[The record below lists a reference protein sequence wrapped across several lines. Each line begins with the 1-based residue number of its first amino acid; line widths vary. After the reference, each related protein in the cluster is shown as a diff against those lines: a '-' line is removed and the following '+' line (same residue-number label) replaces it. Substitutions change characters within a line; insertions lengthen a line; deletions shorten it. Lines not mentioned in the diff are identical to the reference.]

1 MGAGCTKDH
10 FIQDAAEAY
19 IVYLLQA
26 YAVENK
32 VAISDDV
39 AEKHNTFIE
48 YCEDRDILDEFNKSI
63 YKKNID
69 VVIDKFIL
77 DLLSKYPNRKFDFV
91 DVEREFRDKK
101 LKGDF
106 IIQFED
112 GSSISFSLKNYKKGF
127 NRIQLC
133 SGTWHSFLNN
143 FLFESAGV
151 GTFFDPFTQEVFQG
165 CNREYRDSLIEK
177 LGYDA
182 LKEVYTFFD
191 SINDTIKKF
200 YTYGEQARYWKNV
213 SAQWKGDC
221 AAYGLKAAEKII
233 SALDSIPKDMV
244 KNRIIKMAGL
254 NYDEEILLVGN
265 GKYLCSLFNQ
275 KYAQILKRV
284 NSTESVVEYITNG
297 KGVQDLVFFMIES
310 FDTNKIIVYKK
321 LFKEYYYVKCRDYG
335 MLTYSK
341 EEYDKDFVYS
351 IFYFPLF
358 VAIWF
363 GTLPSDELID
373 KNFPFFFIQKLIN
386 FIKIFKKEIS
396 YYFK

>member
-106 IIQFED
+106 IIRFED
-112 GSSISFSLKNYKKGF
+112 GSFISFSLKNYKKGF

-191 SINDTIKKF
+191 TINDTIKKF

-275 KYAQILKRV
+275 KYAQILERV
-284 NSTESVVEYITNG
+284 NSVESVVEYTTNG
-297 KGVQDLVFFMIES
+297 KGLLFTLCDSVGVIVNIEVP
-310 FDTNKIIVYKK
+310 FTLQKNGAWHLPKTKYVGTQYHNKEGVALIHGERRPKK
-321 LFKEYYYVKCRDYG
+321 
-335 MLTYSK
+335 S
-341 EEYDKDFVYS
+341 
-351 IFYFPLF
+351 
-358 VAIWF
+358 
-363 GTLPSDELID
+363 
-373 KNFPFFFIQKLIN
+373 
-386 FIKIFKKEIS
+386 KEIS
-396 YYFK
+396 TSINTFLNLKKSGVC

>member
-26 YAVENK
+26 HAVENK
-32 VAISDDV
+32 VAITDDV
-39 AEKHNTFIE
+39 AEKHNTFIQ

-63 YKKNID
+63 YKENID

-77 DLLSKYPNRKFDFV
+77 DLLAKYPNRKFDFV

-112 GSSISFSLKNYKKGF
+112 GSLISFSLKNYKKGF
-127 NRIQLC
+127 DRIQLC

-151 GTFFDPFTQEVFQG
+151 GTFFNPFTQEVFQG

-213 SAQWKGDC
+213 SAQWKGYC

-233 SALDSIPKDMV
+233 SALDSIPKDMI

-297 KGVQDLVFFMIES
+297 KGLLFTLCDSVGVIVNIEVP
-310 FDTNKIIVYKK
+310 FTLQKNGAWHLPKTKYVGTQYHNKEGVALIHGERRPKK
-321 LFKEYYYVKCRDYG
+321 
-335 MLTYSK
+335 S
-341 EEYDKDFVYS
+341 
-351 IFYFPLF
+351 
-358 VAIWF
+358 
-363 GTLPSDELID
+363 
-373 KNFPFFFIQKLIN
+373 
-386 FIKIFKKEIS
+386 KEIS
-396 YYFK
+396 TSINTFLNLKKSGVC

>member
-10 FIQDAAEAY
+10 FIQDAAESYA
-19 IVYLLQA
+19 VYLLQSC
-26 YAVENK
+26 AVDNE
-32 VAISDDV
+32 VAIADNVS
-39 AEKHNTFIE
+39 EKYHTFIQ
-48 YCEDRDILDEFNKSI
+48 YCQDRCILDEFNKSI

-69 VVIDKFIL
+69 VVINKFVL
-77 DLLSKYPNRKFDFV
+77 DLIAKYPNRKFDFV

-112 GSSISFSLKNYKKGF
+112 GSLISFSLKNYKKGF
-127 NRIQLC
+127 DRIQLC

-151 GTFFDPFTQEVFQG
+151 GTFFNPFTQEVFQG

-297 KGVQDLVFFMIES
+297 KGLLFTLCDSVGVIVNIEVP
-310 FDTNKIIVYKK
+310 FTLQKNGAWHLPKTKYVGTQYHNKEGVALIHGERRPKK
-321 LFKEYYYVKCRDYG
+321 
-335 MLTYSK
+335 S
-341 EEYDKDFVYS
+341 
-351 IFYFPLF
+351 
-358 VAIWF
+358 
-363 GTLPSDELID
+363 
-373 KNFPFFFIQKLIN
+373 
-386 FIKIFKKEIS
+386 KEIS
-396 YYFK
+396 TSINTFLNLKKSGVC

>member
-26 YAVENK
+26 HAVENK
-32 VAISDDV
+32 VAITDDV
-39 AEKHNTFIE
+39 AEKHNTFIQ

-63 YKKNID
+63 YKENID

-77 DLLSKYPNRKFDFV
+77 DLLAKYPNRKFDFV

-112 GSSISFSLKNYKKGF
+112 GSLISFSLKNYKKGF
-127 NRIQLC
+127 DRIQLC

-151 GTFFDPFTQEVFQG
+151 GTFFNPFTQEVFQG

-297 KGVQDLVFFMIES
+297 KGLLFTLCDSVGVIVNIEVP
-310 FDTNKIIVYKK
+310 FTLQKNGAWHLPKTKYIGTQYHNKEGVALIHGERRPKK
-321 LFKEYYYVKCRDYG
+321 
-335 MLTYSK
+335 S
-341 EEYDKDFVYS
+341 
-351 IFYFPLF
+351 
-358 VAIWF
+358 
-363 GTLPSDELID
+363 
-373 KNFPFFFIQKLIN
+373 
-386 FIKIFKKEIS
+386 KEIS
-396 YYFK
+396 TSINTFLNLKKSGVC

>member
-106 IIQFED
+106 IIRFED
-112 GSSISFSLKNYKKGF
+112 GSFISFSLKNYKKGF

-191 SINDTIKKF
+191 TINDTIKKF

-275 KYAQILKRV
+275 KYAQILDRV
-284 NSTESVVEYITNG
+284 NSVESVVEYTTNG
-297 KGVQDLVFFMIES
+297 KGLLFTLCDSVGVIVNIEVP
-310 FDTNKIIVYKK
+310 FTLQKNGAWHLPKTKYVGTQYHNKEGVALIHGERRPKK
-321 LFKEYYYVKCRDYG
+321 
-335 MLTYSK
+335 S
-341 EEYDKDFVYS
+341 
-351 IFYFPLF
+351 
-358 VAIWF
+358 
-363 GTLPSDELID
+363 
-373 KNFPFFFIQKLIN
+373 
-386 FIKIFKKEIS
+386 KEIS
-396 YYFK
+396 TSINTFLNLKKSGVC

>member
-26 YAVENK
+26 HAVENK
-32 VAISDDV
+32 VAITDDV
-39 AEKHNTFIE
+39 AEKHNTFIQ

-63 YKKNID
+63 YKENID

-77 DLLSKYPNRKFDFV
+77 DLLAKYPNRKFDFV

-127 NRIQLC
+127 DRIQLC

-151 GTFFDPFTQEVFQG
+151 GTFFNPFTQEVFQG

-233 SALDSIPKDMV
+233 SALDSIPKDMI

-297 KGVQDLVFFMIES
+297 KGLLFTLCDSVGVIVNIEVP
-310 FDTNKIIVYKK
+310 FTLQKNGAWHLPKTKYVGTQYHNKEGVALIHGERRPKK
-321 LFKEYYYVKCRDYG
+321 
-335 MLTYSK
+335 S
-341 EEYDKDFVYS
+341 
-351 IFYFPLF
+351 
-358 VAIWF
+358 
-363 GTLPSDELID
+363 
-373 KNFPFFFIQKLIN
+373 
-386 FIKIFKKEIS
+386 KEIS
-396 YYFK
+396 TSINTFLNLKKSGVC

>member
-26 YAVENK
+26 HAVENK
-32 VAISDDV
+32 VAITDDV
-39 AEKHNTFIE
+39 AEKHNTFIQ
-48 YCEDRDILDEFNKSI
+48 YCEDRDILDEFSKSI
-63 YKKNID
+63 YKENID

-77 DLLSKYPNRKFDFV
+77 DLLAKYPNRKFDFV

-112 GSSISFSLKNYKKGF
+112 GSLISFSLKNYKKGF

-151 GTFFDPFTQEVFQG
+151 GTFFNPFTQEVFQG

-233 SALDSIPKDMV
+233 SALDSIPKDMI

-297 KGVQDLVFFMIES
+297 KGLLFTLCDSVGVIVNIEVP
-310 FDTNKIIVYKK
+310 FTLQKNGAWHLPKTKYVGTQYHNKEGVALIHGERRPKK
-321 LFKEYYYVKCRDYG
+321 
-335 MLTYSK
+335 S
-341 EEYDKDFVYS
+341 
-351 IFYFPLF
+351 
-358 VAIWF
+358 
-363 GTLPSDELID
+363 
-373 KNFPFFFIQKLIN
+373 
-386 FIKIFKKEIS
+386 KEIS
-396 YYFK
+396 TSINTFLNLKKSGVC

>member
-26 YAVENK
+26 HAVENK
-32 VAISDDV
+32 VAITDDV
-39 AEKHNTFIE
+39 AEKHNTFIQ

-63 YKKNID
+63 YKENID
-69 VVIDKFIL
+69 VTINKLIS
-77 DLLSKYPNRKFDFV
+77 DLLDKYPNRKFDFL

-112 GSSISFSLKNYKKGF
+112 GSFISFSLKNYKKGF

-151 GTFFDPFTQEVFQG
+151 GTFFNPFTQEVFQG

-233 SALDSIPKDMV
+233 SALDSIPKDMI

-297 KGVQDLVFFMIES
+297 KGLLFTLCDSVGVIVNIEVP
-310 FDTNKIIVYKK
+310 FTLQKNGAWHLPKTKYVGTQYHNKEGVALIHGERRPKK
-321 LFKEYYYVKCRDYG
+321 
-335 MLTYSK
+335 S
-341 EEYDKDFVYS
+341 
-351 IFYFPLF
+351 
-358 VAIWF
+358 
-363 GTLPSDELID
+363 
-373 KNFPFFFIQKLIN
+373 
-386 FIKIFKKEIS
+386 KEIS
-396 YYFK
+396 TSINTFLNLKKSGVC

>member
-10 FIQDAAEAY
+10 FIQDATEAY

-26 YAVENK
+26 HAVENK
-32 VAISDDV
+32 VAITDDV
-39 AEKHNTFIE
+39 AEKHNTFIQ

-63 YKKNID
+63 YKENID

-77 DLLSKYPNRKFDFV
+77 DLLAKYPNRKFDFV

-112 GSSISFSLKNYKKGF
+112 GSLISFSLKNYKKGF
-127 NRIQLC
+127 DRIQLC

-151 GTFFDPFTQEVFQG
+151 GTFFNPFTQEVFQG

-233 SALDSIPKDMV
+233 SALDSIPKDMI

-284 NSTESVVEYITNG
+284 NSAESVVEYTTNG
-297 KGVQDLVFFMIES
+297 KGLLFTLCDSVGVIVNIEVP
-310 FDTNKIIVYKK
+310 FTLQKNGAWHLPKTKYVGTQYHNKEGVALIHGERRPKK
-321 LFKEYYYVKCRDYG
+321 
-335 MLTYSK
+335 S
-341 EEYDKDFVYS
+341 
-351 IFYFPLF
+351 
-358 VAIWF
+358 
-363 GTLPSDELID
+363 
-373 KNFPFFFIQKLIN
+373 
-386 FIKIFKKEIS
+386 KEIS
-396 YYFK
+396 TSINTFLNLKKSGVC

>member
-10 FIQDAAEAY
+10 FIQDATEAY

-26 YAVENK
+26 HAVENK
-32 VAISDDV
+32 VAITDDV
-39 AEKHNTFIE
+39 AEKHNTFIQ

-63 YKKNID
+63 YKENID

-77 DLLSKYPNRKFDFV
+77 DLLAKYPNRKFDFV

-112 GSSISFSLKNYKKGF
+112 GSLISFSLKNYKKGF
-127 NRIQLC
+127 DRIQLC

-151 GTFFDPFTQEVFQG
+151 GTFFNPFTQEVFQG

-233 SALDSIPKDMV
+233 SALDSIPKDMI

-297 KGVQDLVFFMIES
+297 KGLLFTLCDSVGVIVNIEVP
-310 FDTNKIIVYKK
+310 FTLQKNGAWHLPKTKYVGTQYHNKEGVALIHGERRPKK
-321 LFKEYYYVKCRDYG
+321 
-335 MLTYSK
+335 S
-341 EEYDKDFVYS
+341 
-351 IFYFPLF
+351 
-358 VAIWF
+358 
-363 GTLPSDELID
+363 
-373 KNFPFFFIQKLIN
+373 
-386 FIKIFKKEIS
+386 KEIS
-396 YYFK
+396 TSINTFLNLKKSGVC

>member
-10 FIQDAAEAY
+10 FIQDAAESY

-26 YAVENK
+26 HVVENE
-32 VAISDDV
+32 VAITDNVS
-39 AEKHNTFIE
+39 EKYHTFIQ
-48 YCEDRDILDEFNKSI
+48 YCQDRCILDEFNESI

-69 VVIDKFIL
+69 VVINKFIL
-77 DLLSKYPNRKFDFV
+77 DLLAKYPNRKFDFI

-106 IIQFED
+106 IIRFED
-112 GSSISFSLKNYKKGF
+112 GSSTSFSLKNYKKGF

-177 LGYDA
+177 LGYGA
-182 LKEVYTFFD
+182 LKDVYIFFD
-191 SINDTIKKF
+191 TINDTIKKF

-221 AAYGLKAAEKII
+221 ATYGLKAAEKII

-275 KYAQILKRV
+275 KYAQILERV
-284 NSTESVVEYITNG
+284 NSTESAVEYTTNG
-297 KGVQDLVFFMIES
+297 KGLLFTLCDSVGVIVNIEVP
-310 FDTNKIIVYKK
+310 FTLQKNGAWHLPKTK
-321 LFKEYYYVKCRDYG
+321 YVGTQYH
-335 MLTYSK
+335 SK
-341 EEYDKDFVYS
+341 EG
-351 IFYFPLF
+351 
-358 VAIWF
+358 VA
-363 GTLPSDELID
+363 LIHGERRP
-373 KNFPFFFIQKLIN
+373 KKS
-386 FIKIFKKEIS
+386 KEIS
-396 YYFK
+396 TSINTFLNLKKSGVC

>member
-26 YAVENK
+26 HAVENK
-32 VAISDDV
+32 VAITDDV
-39 AEKHNTFIE
+39 AEKHNTFIQ

-63 YKKNID
+63 YKENID

-77 DLLSKYPNRKFDFV
+77 DLLAKYPNRKFDFV

-112 GSSISFSLKNYKKGF
+112 GSLISFSLKNYKKGF

-151 GTFFDPFTQEVFQG
+151 GTFFNPFTQEVFQG

-284 NSTESVVEYITNG
+284 NSTESVVEYTTNG
-297 KGVQDLVFFMIES
+297 KGLLFTLCDSVGVIVNIEVP
-310 FDTNKIIVYKK
+310 FTLQKNGAWHLPKTKYIGTQYHNKEGVALIHGERRPKK
-321 LFKEYYYVKCRDYG
+321 
-335 MLTYSK
+335 S
-341 EEYDKDFVYS
+341 
-351 IFYFPLF
+351 
-358 VAIWF
+358 
-363 GTLPSDELID
+363 
-373 KNFPFFFIQKLIN
+373 
-386 FIKIFKKEIS
+386 KEIS
-396 YYFK
+396 TSINTFLNLKKSGVC